1 MKKTLWVLPFVAI
14 LIGGCN
20 GAYLF
25 PSHTKYTFPGRWVPL
40 AEMYPPSYQFKMQ
53 AAHHWDLLAQ
63 AEAKKI
69 GQALKGDKTALYIE
83 GTAKHSGDFHQAF
96 RNLLSDHLVSDGRV
110 VFVDERA
117 AKLNDAYTLRYTV
130 QVVKHSDRQT
140 AGTAETYMRKNDLPF
155 EIKLREDEATPT
167 EALVTTQITHHGRLL
182 MSDSVLYYLNT
193 GDTENYTINLP
204 PVPLST
210 TLVQVVSTN

>member
-1 MKKTLWVLPFVAI
+1 MKKMLWVLPLVAI

-25 PSHTKYTFPGRWVPL
+25 PGHTKYTFPGRWVPL
-40 AEMYPPSYQFKMQ
+40 AEMYPLSYQLKMQ

-69 GQALKGDKTALYIE
+69 GQALKGDRTAIYIE
-83 GTAKHSGDFHQAF
+83 TPKHGGSFHQAF
-96 RNLLSDHLVSDGRV
+96 RDLLSDQLVSDGRV
-110 VFVDERA
+110 VFVDQRA

-130 QVVKHSDRQT
+130 QVVNHSDRQT
-140 AGTAETYMRKNDLPF
+140 AGTAETLLRKNDLPF

-193 GDTENYTINLP
+193 GDTENYTIIP
-204 PVPLST
+204 APVPPST
-210 TLVQVVSTN
+210 TVVKVVSSN